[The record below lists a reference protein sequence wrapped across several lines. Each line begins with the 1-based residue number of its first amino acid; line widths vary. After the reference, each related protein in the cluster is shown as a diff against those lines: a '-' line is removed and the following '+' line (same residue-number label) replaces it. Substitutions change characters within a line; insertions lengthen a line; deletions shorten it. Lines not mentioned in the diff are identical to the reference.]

1 LNRVKGGIGM
11 KFKNRT
17 EAGRMLAKQLDAYRG
32 KDVMVL
38 AIPMGGVPV
47 AYEVAKELKAPLDVI
62 MAKKIGAPFNQEL
75 AIGAVTWNGAVLLDE
90 DMVQKWSISRDY
102 VGDISRKLIKDMAD
116 KLNELRAGQGSFPK
130 LFDRIVI
137 IIDDGIA
144 TGNTM
149 IAAVEAVRD
158 QGARE
163 VVIAT
168 PVLPK
173 ELVETMELVAPL
185 AYIQAPDDFE
195 AVGQYYHEFEPTSP
209 DVVTD
214 DLKKANPF

>member
-1 LNRVKGGIGM
+1 M

-17 EAGRMLAKQLDAYRG
+17 EAGRLLAEQLGAYRG
-32 KDVMVL
+32 KDVIVL

-90 DMVQKWSISRDY
+90 DMVQKWRISSDY
-102 VGDISRKLIKDMAD
+102 VGEITRKLIKDMND
-116 KLNELRAGQGSFPK
+116 KLSELREGQGSFPK
-130 LFDRIVI
+130 LFDRVVI
-137 IIDDGIA
+137 IVDDGVA

-149 IAAVEAVRD
+149 IAAIEAVRD
-158 QGARE
+158 QGAKE

-185 AYIQAPDDFE
+185 VYLQAPDDFE
-195 AVGQYYHEFEPTSP
+195 AVGQYYQEFEPTP
-209 DVVTD
+209 RDIVTD

>member
-1 LNRVKGGIGM
+1 
-11 KFKNRT
+11 
-17 EAGRMLAKQLDAYRG
+17 MLAKQLDAYRG
-32 KDVMVL
+32 KDVIVL

-102 VGDISRKLIKDMAD
+102 VGEISRKLIKDMAD

-168 PVLPK
+168 PVLPR
-173 ELVETMELVAPL
+173 ELVETMGLVAPL

-195 AVGQYYHEFEPTSP
+195 AVGQYYQEFEPTP
-209 DVVTD
+209 LGTVTD